1 MLRNHSSIWLCQLN
15 TFYILVYNVYMLH
28 DNFSIYYILFHLSV
42 FYFSQ
47 QICVCFKLDAHIV
60 KPLLYIELAN
70 FLFAYNAN
78 ISQII
83 IRHIYRHSIIYI
95 RLYIYSY
102 MVKIHIHAMMTI
114 IAFEYISI
122 VCVCVGR
129 CLNNLNKIQERDA
142 VRCVSKQL

>member
-1 MLRNHSSIWLCQLN
+1 MRCGEIIHQYDFVNWMLSIYL
-15 TFYILVYNVYMLH
+15 YNVYAARLLF
-28 DNFSIYYILFHLSV
+28 NILYSIPLECILFFTTNLCV
-42 FYFSQ
+42 P
-47 QICVCFKLDAHIV
+47 QIGRAYIV

-83 IRHIYRHSIIYI
+83 IRHIHRHSIIYI
-95 RLYIYSY
+95 RLYMYSY

-122 VCVCVGR
+122 VCVGR

-142 VRCVSKQL
+142 VRCVSRQF